1 MKIQINILILK
12 LKENI
17 KWFILLILLLVLCLI
32 LYHVGTTENST
43 VSTNDFL
50 MLLNYPS
57 LTNYSSVTALLAIYN
72 FVLYIYIAYV
82 FYTYEFNFSFQ
93 NIILR
98 AKDNIWILSKIII
111 FSLFTIFYK
120 SIYAIITYTYFKN
133 EIPFSIDY
141 IVAPILFNL
150 LCFLSG
156 ILTYNFYK
164 RKKIYTQIITL
175 MIPFVLYFYFNYISV
190 IFILI
195 IELIVS
201 IKYFKFKNI
210 CINRNWIDFLYKFNS
225 TRIILEVEDS
235 I

>member
-1 MKIQINILILK
+1 MKIQINILMLK

-57 LTNYSSVTALLAIYN
+57 LTNYSNVTALLAIYN

-98 AKDNIWILSKIII
+98 VKDNIWILSKIII

-120 SIYAIITYTYFKN
+120 NMLTKIGHSTSLYYFTGSY
-133 EIPFSIDY
+133 P
-141 IVAPILFNL
+141 P
-150 LCFLSG
+150 G
-156 ILTYNFYK
+156 
-164 RKKIYTQIITL
+164 
-175 MIPFVLYFYFNYISV
+175 
-190 IFILI
+190 
-195 IELIVS
+195 
-201 IKYFKFKNI
+201 
-210 CINRNWIDFLYKFNS
+210 
-225 TRIILEVEDS
+225 
-235 I
+235 